1 MKSLAYTKGENHKR
15 VGKHIHYQCL
25 TDTIRITMG
34 KDVKLKLTVDE
45 LKKIRQEK
53 IDIIEKELS
62 LIEETFKDLEKNLD
76 AIGIPQL
83 ITLFEEEQRITKE
96 LKGLLNELLESDC

>member
-1 MKSLAYTKGENHKR
+1 
-15 VGKHIHYQCL
+15 
-25 TDTIRITMG
+25 MG